1 MVESL
6 TAEQI
11 REYGEKGFLVVR
23 GFLNQPQL
31 TAWRE
36 AIDNAVAAVEASH
49 PAPDSLSEEGQYY
62 RNVFTQCVNLWK
74 TSKAVE
80 QLVVD
85 PRLGKL
91 ATDISG
97 ATGVRLYHDHAL
109 VKQPWA
115 NPTNFHVDNPYDPF
129 YSAQATMLWIALD
142 DATLQNGCLYFL
154 PGTHK
159 ESHFEIGGNLS
170 QTGIGDLFR
179 EYPEWSRIEPVATE
193 MAAGDAVF
201 ISGLIA
207 HAAGPNMTIHPR
219 RAFSMLY
226 MPEDATFN
234 GKQSA
239 LPDEVFERLKEGDLL
254 EDSQHLPLLYSSR

>member
-1 MVESL
+1 MGHRRSSTLIRTGEVQAVSL
-6 TAEQI
+6 PIQKGISWTGTTNPRI
-11 REYGEKGFLVVR
+11 RSCDIQSR
-23 GFLNQPQL
+23 GLDCSR
-31 TAWRE
+31 TTTR
-36 AIDNAVAAVEASH
+36 
-49 PAPDSLSEEGQYY
+49 PAPENLSEERQYY
-62 RNVFTQCVNLWK
+62 RNVFTQRVNLWK
-74 TSKAVE
+74 TSNAVE

-91 ATDISG
+91 AAEISG
-97 ATGVRLYHDHAL
+97 ATGVRLCHDHAL

-115 NPTNFHVDNPYDPF
+115 NPTNFHVDNPCDPF

-159 ESHFEIGGNLS
+159 ESHFEVGGNLS
-170 QTGIGDLFR
+170 QTGIGDLFQ
-179 EYPEWSRIEPVATE
+179 EYHEWSQIEPVVTE
-193 MAAGDAVF
+193 MAVGDAVF
-201 ISGLIA
+201 ISGLLIA
-207 HAAGPNMTIHPR
+207 HAAGPNMTTQPR

-239 LPDEVFERLKEGDLL
+239 LPDEGDLL